1 MCSLTHPTKGF
12 ISIVMG
18 SGSPVNW
25 SFPIS
30 FDSNGTDV
38 VHIDSLEVGHAV
50 CRVVVVIENLS
61 GGTLVDNFTFSESEI
76 MILSLFLV
84 YNYVCVVCIIG
95 TAVNS
100 TQSISPTLTLTLT
113 PTPTQTPRNNPGG
126 ELCSVN
132 VLYVVNSC
140 YM

>member
-1 MCSLTHPTKGF
+1 MTHPTKGF

-18 SGSPVNW
+18 SGHPVNR
-25 SFPIS
+25 SSPIS

-38 VHIDSLEVGHAV
+38 VLIDSLEVGHAD
-50 CRVVVVIENLS
+50 CRAVVVFENLS
-61 GGTLVDNFTFSESEI
+61 GGTLVDKFTFSESE
-76 MILSLFLV
+76 LSLFLV
-84 YNYVCVVCIIG
+84 YNYVCVVCLIG

-100 TQSISPTLTLTLT
+100 TQSFSLT